1 MSWLL
6 QLWQNRR
13 KTLLAVVA
21 VVLVTGTLTAV
32 RLARSAPPVPTTL
45 VVTGEFVDYLPLT
58 GELKALKSMLL
69 SAPTF
74 AGELQVVK
82 LPKNGSPVKKDEVAI
97 VFDSTNLERQLI
109 QRQTELRQAESEI
122 ERTRAQGKMVE
133 EQNRTELLKAQYDV
147 ERARLEASKAEILS
161 AIEGA
166 KARLNLANAE
176 KKLKEVEAKL
186 AADKAA
192 NAADI
197 AARLHRREKAR
208 MDLQQVED
216 RLAALEVKAPSDGV
230 INLMQNFRAG
240 GFGSNAPEWKEG
252 DRAWP
257 GAAIAELPD
266 MSTLRMSARVE
277 EIDRGRLQ
285 PGQEAVV
292 RVEAIPEREFRAKV
306 ERISP
311 MAKPDFSTWPPAR
324 TFDVE
329 LQMEA
334 TDPRMRPGMTASA
347 RIAVERLPNAV
358 IVPAEAVFQKAG
370 RTVVYVLRGSK
381 FEEQEIL
388 VTRRNTSQV
397 AVGRGVKA
405 GDRLA
410 RRDPTLTE
418 EAVKQ

>member
-1 MSWLL
+1 L
-6 QLWQNRR
+6 
-13 KTLLAVVA
+13 TVVA
-21 VVLVTGTLTAV
+21 VLLVAGTLTAV
-32 RLARSAPPVPTTL
+32 RLARSAPPVPTIP

-133 EQNRTELLKAQYDV
+133 EQSRTELLKAQYDV

-197 AARLHRREKAR
+197 ASRLQRREKAR

-216 RLAALEVKAPSDGV
+216 RLGALEVKAPSEGI

-240 GFGSNAPEWKEG
+240 GFGSSAPEWKEG

-329 LQMEA
+329 LEMDA
-334 TDPRMRPGMTASA
+334 TDARMRPGMTASA
-347 RIAVERLPNAV
+347 RIAVERLPSAV

>member
-1 MSWLL
+1 MSWLTH
-6 QLWQNRR
+6 LWQTRR
-13 KTLLAVVA
+13 NTLLGVVA
-21 VVLVTGTLTAV
+21 LILVAGTVTAA
-32 RLARSAPPVPTTL
+32 RLARSAPPVPTIQ
-45 VVTGEFVDYLPLT
+45 VVTGEFVDYLPLN
-58 GELKALKSMLL
+58 GELKALKSMVL

-82 LPKNGSPVKKDEVAI
+82 LPKNGTPVKKDEVTI
-97 VFDSTNLERQLI
+97 IFDSTNLERQLI

-166 KARLNLANAE
+166 KARLTLANAE

-197 AARLHRREKAR
+197 ASRLQRREKAR

-216 RLAALEVKAPSDGV
+216 RLAALEVKAPSDGI

-240 GFGSNAPEWKEG
+240 GFMGNAPEWKEG

-266 MSTLRMSARVE
+266 MNTLRVSARVE

-311 MAKPDFSTWPPAR
+311 MAKPDFSSWPPGR

-329 LQMEA
+329 LHMEA
-334 TDPRMRPGMTASA
+334 TDPRMRPGMSASA
-347 RIAVERLPNAV
+347 RVAVERLTDAV
-358 IVPAEAVFQKAG
+358 IVPAETVFQKGG
-370 RTVVYVLRGSK
+370 RTVVYALRGAK

-388 VTRRNTSQV
+388 VVRRNTQQV

-418 EAVKQ
+418 EAVKK